1 MNKWFLR
8 PDRSGSS
15 ERDFTHHALRFL
27 RFARFFGMTQRLVC
41 SLVIVALLLNP
52 VSTAH
57 SLSVKTRG
65 KLVLVAVLGGVA
77 LLTKYLV
84 GRDQAAGEA
93 LHAKLGPPDRV
104 VKFEH
109 GFDRWRIEWYGNR
122 RYVFRNNVLQKET
135 SAKQAEPFEAF

>member
-1 MNKWFLR
+1 MNQYFFTFHVLR
-8 PDRSGSS
+8 
-15 ERDFTHHALRFL
+15 FTHHVSHFL
-27 RFARFFGMTQRLVC
+27 RFALSFDMNQRLIC
-41 SLVIVALLLNP
+41 CLAVAVLLLSP
-52 VSTAH
+52 ISTTH
-57 SLSVKTRG
+57 SISVKTQG

-84 GRDQAAGEA
+84 GRDEAAGEA

-109 GFDRWRIEWYGNR
+109 GFYRWRIEWYGNR

-135 SAKQAEPFEAF
+135 SAKPADPSKAF